1 MSIPVVRESAVWS
14 DIALLDSGN
23 FEKCERYGD
32 IVMVRPEPQALWN
45 VGDASVWASA
55 HLAYKRQGRE
65 GEWTIHKSVPESWN
79 VTWENLTFRIRPTSF
94 KHTGLFPEQA
104 SNWKWIRENVKA
116 GMTVLNLFGYTGGAT
131 LAAASVG
138 ADVTHCDASKPVVTW
153 GKENAELSG
162 LGAAPIRWIV
172 DDVQK
177 FVSREIRRGN
187 TYDVIM
193 LDPPAFGR
201 GPEGELW
208 QFEEHLPAL
217 LVDCAKLLKPE
228 SGMLLLNAYSL
239 GFPALALENLVRT
252 TMPFVKAIAA
262 VELTLKEESP
272 RAFELPTGI
281 VIRATW

>member
-1 MSIPVVRESAVWS
+1 MSTPVVRESAVWS

-32 IVMVRPEPQALWN
+32 IVMVRPEPQALWD
-45 VGDASVWASA
+45 VGNPSVWQSA

-79 VTWENLTFRIRPTSF
+79 VSWENLTFRIRPTSF

-104 SNWKWIRENVKA
+104 SNWKWIRENVKP

-187 TYDVIM
+187 FYDVIM

-217 LVDCAKLLKPE
+217 LADCAKLLKPE

-252 TMPFVKAIAA
+252 TMPFVKNIAA